1 MLILQRKPVVIKISG
16 NYIQPDNPSLIK
28 SYADMLN
35 DIWRNKGIRPFVVVG
50 GGKIAR
56 EYIEAARLNEV
67 NEALLDMLGIMVTR
81 INATLLA
88 ASIGSNAVLP
98 VPSNIE
104 DVIRLSNDP
113 SERIVV
119 MGGLQPGQSTNA
131 VSAIVAEIIGSKLI
145 INASKI
151 DGVYDKD
158 PEKHPDAKLIR
169 ELRLSEVKELL
180 KRQLSYAGRYEL
192 LDQISLTIAERSKIK
207 IIIVKGDDPSNVEK
221 ALNKGFYGSII
232 YPD

>member
-1 MLILQRKPVVIKISG
+1 LQRKPIVIKISG
-16 NYIQPDNPSLIK
+16 NYVQPDNPALIK
-28 SYADMLN
+28 SYADMLR
-35 DIWRNKGIRPFVVVG
+35 DLWINKGIRPFVVVG
-50 GGKIAR
+50 GGKVAR
-56 EYIEAARLNEV
+56 QYIDAARLNGA
-67 NEALLDMLGIMVTR
+67 NESFLDMLGIMVTR
-81 INATLLA
+81 LNATLLA
-88 ASIGSNAVLP
+88 TSIGSNAVLP
-98 VPSNIE
+98 VPSSIE
-104 DVIRLSNDP
+104 DIIKLSNDP

-131 VSAIVAEIIGSKLI
+131 VSAIVAEITGSNII

-158 PEKHPDAKLIR
+158 PEKYPDAKLLR
-169 ELRLSEVKELL
+169 EVR
-180 KRQLSYAGRYEL
+180 LSYAGRYEL

-207 IIIVKGDDPSNVEK
+207 IIIVRGDDPSNVEK

>member
-1 MLILQRKPVVIKISG
+1 MQRKPVVIKISG
-16 NYIQPDNPSLIK
+16 NYVQPDNPALIK
-28 SYADMLN
+28 SYADMLRDLWVN
-35 DIWRNKGIRPFVVVG
+35 RRIRPFVVVG
-50 GGKIAR
+50 GGKVAR
-56 EYIEAARLNEV
+56 QYIDAARLNGA
-67 NEALLDMLGIMVTR
+67 NESFLDVLGIMVTR
-81 INATLLA
+81 LNATLLA
-88 ASIGSNAVLP
+88 TSIGSNAVLP
-98 VPSNIE
+98 VPSSIE
-104 DVIRLSNDP
+104 DIIKLSNDP

-131 VSAIVAEIIGSKLI
+131 VSAIVAEITGSNII

-158 PEKHPDAKLIR
+158 PEKYPDAKLLR
-169 ELRLSEVKELL
+169 EVRLSEVKELL
-180 KRQLSYAGRYEL
+180 KQQLSYAGRYEL

-207 IIIVKGDDPSNVEK
+207 IIIVRGDDPSNVEK